1 MKSQKGVAGH
11 LIGGWQLSGLT
22 TYESGVP
29 YTVVNGLDHDGIGG
43 GTFDRPNFNPT
54 GRAGVRAVPRVTSP
68 TGYVDPDNG
77 NAAINPSEARYIGI
91 AANTGALRTAP
102 GTLGRNT
109 ERGPGLKNWDV
120 NIVKNVKIGERARM
134 EFRTEFFNIW
144 NTPMYGKVSVSPFS
158 PTQNAQTI
166 PANVTASPAGQF
178 LNESLQDGG
187 GRVIRWQLRLH
198 F

>member
-1 MKSQKGVAGH
+1 
-11 LIGGWQLSGLT
+11 
-22 TYESGVP
+22 
-29 YTVVNGLDHDGIGG
+29 
-43 GTFDRPNFNPT
+43 
-54 GRAGVRAVPRVTSP
+54 
-68 TGYVDPDNG
+68 
-77 NAAINPSEARYIGI
+77 
-91 AANTGALRTAP
+91 
-102 GTLGRNT
+102 
-109 ERGPGLKNWDV
+109 LKNWDV
-120 NIVKNVKIGERARM
+120 NIVKNIKIRERARM